1 MQTFVLAIASA
12 FVLPDEPLNTRWL
25 TEEERQLAHSRVVA
39 ETVRIKA
46 NTSTWV
52 GLKDAL
58 KDPRLWV
65 LIPMYHFHMAASNF
79 KNFFPTIVEVS
90 NNTKQSLKAEALTH
104 T

>member
-1 MQTFVLAIASA
+1 MPQTFVVAVASIW
-12 FVLPDEPLNTRWL
+12 VLPDEPLNTRWL

-52 GLKDAL
+52 GLKDTC

-79 KNFFPTIVEVS
+79 KNFFPTIVEVRFPP
-90 NNTKQSLKAEALTH
+90 TQSSFL
-104 T
+104 